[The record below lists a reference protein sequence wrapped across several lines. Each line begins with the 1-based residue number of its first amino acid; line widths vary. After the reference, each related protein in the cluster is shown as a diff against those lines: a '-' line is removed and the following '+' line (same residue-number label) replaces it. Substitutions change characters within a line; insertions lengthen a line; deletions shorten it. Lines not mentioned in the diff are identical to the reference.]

1 MDQNTLR
8 MILREAVRET
18 TTEVLQIL
26 LNADREAFLQ
36 EHGGRKRSWRPLLAR
51 WS

>member
-1 MDQNTLR
+1 
-8 MILREAVRET
+8 MILRET

-36 EHGGRKRSWRPLLAR
+36 EHGGRKRSCRPLLAR